1 MAFDGFIKI
10 GEIKGESTDAKH
22 TGWIEI
28 LDCGLDIL
36 QNISTTVSSAGG
48 ATAERADFSDFR
60 FTKLLDLSSP
70 ELALACASGKHLDTI
85 TIELCR
91 AGTEKIKFM
100 EFKFSNSIIRSI
112 KLNAAGDFPTETVC
126 IHFAKVQWCYT
137 QQNRAGGQAL
147 GKVATGWDRERNC
160 AA

>member
-10 GEIKGESTDAKH
+10 GEIQGESSDAKH

-28 LDCGLDIL
+28 LDCNMGIL
-36 QNISTTVSSAGG
+36 QNISTTNSSCGG

-60 FTKLLDLSSP
+60 FTKLLDKSTP
-70 ELALACASGKHLDTI
+70 ELALACAQGKSFDTI

-100 EFKFSNSIIRSI
+100 EFKFTNCIIRSI
-112 KLNAAGDFPTETVC
+112 RLNAAGDFPAETIA
-126 IHFAKVQWCYT
+126 IHYGKVQWCYT
-137 QQNRAGGQAL
+137 QQSRAGGQAC
-147 GKVATGWDRERNC
+147 GNVATGWNREKNC
-160 AA
+160 AV